1 MAENALLNVIR
12 DAYAEKYQD
21 NTTAVISHFCE
32 FANDWLVKKGVV
44 GLGQT
49 TDGFAIRFADGSEHI
64 LATNTPT
71 SVEPGMPVSITG
83 LEARNQRTM
92 PDTTRSVQITGN

>member
-12 DAYAEKYQD
+12 EAYAEKYQD

-44 GLGQT
+44 GVGQT
-49 TDGFAIRFADGSEHI
+49 TEGFAIRFADGAEHI
-64 LATNTPT
+64 LATSAPAEITP
-71 SVEPGMPVSITG
+71 GAPVSITG
-83 LEARNQRTM
+83 LASRNQRVV
-92 PDTTRSVQITGN
+92 PDSTRSVPITGN